1 MACADSH
8 TNCLQQGRNR
18 VRSSIAPKQPRCDM
32 SRIDM
37 DLPSAFFAKFCEMRD
52 SDAPGFADGIVTVFE
67 EAAS

>member
-8 TNCLQQGRNR
+8 TNYLQQGRNR
-18 VRSSIAPKQPRCDM
+18 VRSSIAPKQPR
-32 SRIDM
+32 IDM
-37 DLPSAFFAKFCEMRD
+37 DLPSAFFAKCSEMRD

>member
-1 MACADSH
+1 
-8 TNCLQQGRNR
+8 
-18 VRSSIAPKQPRCDM
+18 M